1 MKIKKVEAQNQVLKN
16 FIKAKG
22 LDVEIKNNTERVKY
36 KNINS
41 YISRDLKFTIIY
53 IVASVI
59 FLISIKYL
67 NLNLFLNKFF

>member
-41 YISRDLKFTIIY
+41 HISRDLKFTIIY